1 MIINAKKIEF
11 VEEITYLFWKFLELN
26 PAFVKVFID
35 SKLFNEIIGK
45 LILLLNSVMDAA
57 S

>member
-11 VEEITYLFWKFLELN
+11 VEEIIYLFWKFLELN

-45 LILLLNSVMDAA
+45 LILLLNSVMDVA